1 MQSERERAR
10 GKQKV
15 YLNELK
21 FLPRLNFT
29 ANFAKPNRDLQ
40 LIKFKH
46 LSHITGVPVI
56 TMR

>member
-1 MQSERERAR
+1 MQERKRAR
-10 GKQKV
+10 GKQKE

-21 FLPRLNFT
+21 FLPSLNLT